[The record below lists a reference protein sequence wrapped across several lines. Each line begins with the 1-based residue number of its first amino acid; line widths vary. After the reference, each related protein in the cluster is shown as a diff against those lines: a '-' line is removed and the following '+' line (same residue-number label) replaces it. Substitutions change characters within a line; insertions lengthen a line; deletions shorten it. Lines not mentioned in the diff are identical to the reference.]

1 MRLSLCMIVKD
12 EAANL
17 SRCLESA
24 RGLVDEIIVLDTGS
38 TDATPAIAR
47 SHGAKVHHF
56 AWCHDFSA
64 ARNKAL
70 KYVTADWVLVL
81 DADEVLV
88 PAIGPALKQAVR
100 QEHALVIN
108 LMRQEIGAT
117 QSPYSLVSR
126 LFRHHP
132 EIYFARPYHAM
143 VDDSV
148 AQLLQKEPQWQVID
162 CPDVAIL
169 HYGYEPGTIA
179 DRDKLQKA
187 KTTMESFYKA
197 HPGDPYVCSK
207 LGALYVEMGNL
218 QKGISLLE
226 QGLQSSQVAGSDAP
240 VLYELYYHLGIAYN
254 RIQHF
259 EQAEQHYLLA
269 TQQPILDRLKLGA
282 YNNLAGL
289 LKAKGNLIGAQQLY
303 QTCVTID
310 PAFAIGHCNLG
321 ATLKAMGQMADAMTH
336 YQRAIQLDPNYAEA
350 HQNLGVVLLKVG
362 RVTESLAAFRRA
374 IEIHQRSNTAE
385 AERLQRGLEEMGLL

>member
-1 MRLSLCMIVKD
+1 MIVKD
-12 EAANL
+12 EAASL
-17 SRCLESA
+17 SRCLESV
-24 RGLVDEIIVLDTGS
+24 RGIVDEMIVLDTGS

-88 PAIGPALKQAVR
+88 PAIGPVLKKAIR
-100 QEHALVIN
+100 QERALVIN

-132 EIYFARPYHAM
+132 DLYFTRPYHAM

-148 AQLLQKEPQWQVID
+148 ALLLQKEPDWQIVD

-169 HYGYEPGTIA
+169 HYGYEPGAIA

-187 KTTMESFYKA
+187 KTTMEGFYAA
-197 HPGDPYVCSK
+197 HPDDPYVCSK

-218 QKGISLLE
+218 PKGINLLK
-226 QGLQSSQVAGSDAP
+226 QGLQSSQLVGADAP
-240 VLYELYYHLGIAYN
+240 VLYELHYHLGIAYS
-254 RIQHF
+254 RSQQI
-259 EQAEQHYLLA
+259 EPAALHYHLA

-289 LKAKGNLIGAQQLY
+289 LKAQGNLIKAQQFY
-303 QTCVTID
+303 QTCVMID
-310 PAFAIGHCNLG
+310 PTFAIGHCNLG
-321 ATLKAMGQMADAMTH
+321 ATFKAMGQMAAAMDH
-336 YQRAIQLDPNYAEA
+336 YQKAIQLDPNYAEA

-374 IEIHQRSNTAE
+374 IELHQHSNAAE